1 MKSLHMVAWTLVI
14 VGGLNWGLHAF
25 GYNVVDM
32 LGANIS
38 MIVYV
43 LVGLSAVYE
52 LATHK
57 QNCRC
62 CNAEGGAKM

>member
-1 MKSLHMVAWTLVI
+1 MKSLHMVAWVLLI
-14 VGGLNWGLHAF
+14 VGGLNWGLQAF

-32 LGANIS
+32 LGSSIS

-57 QNCRC
+57 QNCRR
-62 CNAEGGAKM
+62 CNPTGSAQM